1 MFVSSHVVVLTCSK
15 RAAGKI
21 CATEV
26 EADEMRQR
34 SEGHTEE
41 RMTYGMTTRRST
53 GRLQQTWGTTGGF

>member
-1 MFVSSHVVVLTCSK
+1 MFVLMLLYSHAAR

-21 CATEV
+21 YATEV
-26 EADEMRQR
+26 EAGDEAG

-41 RMTYGMTTRRST
+41 RMTYGMTARRST